1 MTAAMGRM
9 VLGATGRGAAL
20 ALLLSVLGCA
30 KPLATLD
37 DVAEPVAGRPAPEV
51 EASGSRSGRVVA
63 VAKSHLG
70 ARYAWGGASPTGFDC
85 SGFVM
90 YVYSHVGVAL
100 PHNAAKQFRYGAPI
114 TRERLQPGDVV
125 FFDGLHHAG
134 IYVGDGRFI
143 HARRSGHG
151 VIVSGLDESWYRTR
165 WVGGRRF

>member
-1 MTAAMGRM
+1 MG
-9 VLGATGRGAAL
+9 
-20 ALLLSVLGCA
+20 
-30 KPLATLD
+30 
-37 DVAEPVAGRPAPEV
+37 
-51 EASGSRSGRVVA
+51 GS
-63 VAKSHLG
+63 
-70 ARYAWGGASPTGFDC
+70 SPDGFDC
-85 SGFVM
+85 SGFVL